1 MSDNIPNTLSARQAE
16 HDPNFMLSLAR
27 GLEVLNAFT
36 PQRQRLTISQLSQK
50 TQISRAAVNN
60 LLSIDLGRGSRLPA
74 WATSMGRVLLSAL
87 PEEQL
92 EVTLSRVTLIRYTP
106 HTLCDL
112 SGLRAEIARV
122 RMQGYALAD
131 RQIEVGLCSLAVPVL
146 SRHGQVVAAL
156 NVGVPA
162 ATVSAAALK
171 EKALAPLRRA
181 AMDLSLQL

>member
-1 MSDNIPNTLSARQAE
+1 MTDKLQPHTV
-16 HDPNFMLSLAR
+16 
-27 GLEVLNAFT
+27 EVGNK
-36 PQRQRLTISQLSQK
+36 QW
-50 TQISRAAVNN
+50 VN

-92 EVTLSRVTLIRYTP
+92 EVTLSRATLIRYTP

-131 RQIEVGLCSLAVPVL
+131 RQIEVSLCSWRYPCCRV
-146 SRHGQVVAAL
+146 
-156 NVGVPA
+156 
-162 ATVSAAALK
+162 TVRWW
-171 EKALAPLRRA
+171 PP
-181 AMDLSLQL
+181 